1 MILNRYFLKS
11 IFSYTLTI
19 SLIFILIIVSSRSIQ
34 YLEQASRGE
43 ISPEI
48 VFSIV
53 LLRLPEFLELILPL
67 GFFLSIILSISK
79 FRAESEFVIM
89 EQSGFSLTRVYSLLS
104 IPALIICTMLVYF
117 STVLSPN
124 FELRVSNLLE
134 VRTLEER
141 FKSLTPGKFHK
152 LNDEILLFAKGKDKN
167 NLTDVFLKI
176 NDLEA
181 NSNNVIVAKRFN
193 ITELEKT
200 FLNFEEGYSFSE
212 TKPDQFMSVQF
223 DKLSLVNKSLDNADN
238 RSHSEESTKPF
249 IWSISIIFMTVLSM
263 FIAVPIS
270 KISPR
275 KGRYSRVLPG
285 LLIFLTYTGLLLS
298 FKGNEVTEI
307 TSMMLTHF
315 IFLVLAVILNF
326 YSLKVYK

>member
-89 EQSGFSLTRVYSLLS
+89 EQSGFSLARVYYLLT

-117 STVLSPN
+117 STVLSPS

-152 LNDEILLFAKGKDKN
+152 LNDEILLFAKGKDQN

-176 NDLEA
+176 NDLEV
-181 NSNNVIVAKRFN
+181 NSNNVIVAKRVN
-193 ITELEKT
+193 ITELEKI

-223 DKLSLVNKSLDNADN
+223 DKLSLVNKSLDNARN